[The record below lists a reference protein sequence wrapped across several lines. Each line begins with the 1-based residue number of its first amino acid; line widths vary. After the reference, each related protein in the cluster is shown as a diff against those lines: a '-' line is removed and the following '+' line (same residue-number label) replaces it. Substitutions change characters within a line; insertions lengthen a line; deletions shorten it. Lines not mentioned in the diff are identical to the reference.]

1 LAVFLSFVV
10 VGILGALAYVLYRSS
25 KRLSLPTFENPMYN
39 NTDAAYSDSKDNKT
53 LLSHIDIT
61 E

>member
-1 LAVFLSFVV
+1 V
-10 VGILGALAYVLYRSS
+10 VGILGALVYVLYRSS

-39 NTDAAYSDSKDNKT
+39 NTEAAYSDSKDNKT